1 MVEGE
6 TAQVFYD
13 LPQALVEELLSKCG
27 PVSETLSKS
36 FQVVH
41 DEKDLIRDRLNGLDI
56 LHRDSEVSSIPVN
69 PTSCGVD
76 GSYAVERLLSTDIA
90 VTAAVAVEGLTPPVE
105 KRYWTIPKHHCEIKA
120 VPHCESTGSVLRAI
134 MMCMEMEL
142 ATRAP
147 HDVVMLDG
155 SMTTPLIYINQALG
169 ATNDAPD
176 ELNEILYD
184 KIQDTVK
191 AVRTIVEAKRSD
203 KIFVAA
209 PKYTTRKELTEKLSL
224 SGYEDRGLLSFV
236 LESGEY
242 VGPIEKTAVSKP
254 WNIEKISDEY
264 ENFVR
269 DYMIHIRNLSII
281 YYRPFEH
288 VPTLRL
294 EVANSIARN
303 PQRLSILFEAIK
315 IQCGAPSIFEPY
327 PLYMADRM
335 VKHLGRVL
343 PALRRTTT
351 QYIAERWK
359 DNLGTTFLAMH
370 GYRTESG

>member
-1 MVEGE
+1 MIEGE
-6 TAQVFYD
+6 TTQVFHD
-13 LPQALVEELLSKCG
+13 LPQALVEELLLKCG

-41 DEKDLIRDRLNGLDI
+41 DEKDLIRDRLKGLDL

-224 SGYEDRGLLSFV
+224 SGYEDRGLLSFL

-242 VGPIEKTAVSKP
+242 VGPIEKTADSKP

-264 ENFVR
+264 ESFVR

-303 PQRLSILFEAIK
+303 PQRLSVLFEAIK

>member
-41 DEKDLIRDRLNGLDI
+41 DEKDLIRDRLKGLDL

-184 KIQDTVK
+184 NIQDTVK

-254 WNIEKISDEY
+254 WNIEKVSDEY

-288 VPTLRL
+288 VPALRL